1 MSLYLL
7 CLAIGAIGLVAMALT
22 GLGRH
27 GHGHVGAKLG
37 GRGRAGHGHPLGRGG
52 QPHHGGSARATA
64 TAWLWSLT
72 SPRLIFS
79 VLVGFG
85 TTGLLLRSALAEP
98 LAFGAALAGGVLFE
112 RGIVGPAWNFLM
124 RFASAPALTLE
135 SCIQDEV
142 RAATGFDADGQGL
155 ITAEV
160 DGQLIQV
167 LGTLRPEDRA
177 AGIRVRTGDRLRV
190 EDVDGRR
197 NRCTVSY
204 VGTEMN

>member
-1 MSLYLL
+1 MNLYLL
-7 CLAIGAIGLVAMALT
+7 SMAIGAFGLVAMALT

-37 GRGRAGHGHPLGRGG
+37 GRARAVHGQPVGRGA
-52 QPHHGGSARATA
+52 HTSHGGSGRATA

-79 VLVGFG
+79 MLVGFG
-85 TTGLLLRSALAEP
+85 TTGVLLRGVLAEP
-98 LAFGAALAGGVLFE
+98 LAFGAALIGGVLFE
-112 RGIVGPAWNFLM
+112 RAIVGPMWSFLM

-135 SCIQDEV
+135 SCLQDEV
-142 RAATGFDADGQGL
+142 RAVTGFDSNGQGL
-155 ITAEV
+155 VAAEV
-160 DGQLIQV
+160 DGQVIQV

-177 AGIRVRTGDRLRV
+177 AGVRVRSGDLLRV
-190 EDVDGRR
+190 EDVDSRR

-204 VGTEMN
+204 VGS

>member
-7 CLAIGAIGLVAMALT
+7 CLAIGAFGLVAMALT

-27 GHGHVGAKLG
+27 GHGHVGTRLG
-37 GRGRAGHGHPLGRGG
+37 GRGRAGHGHSPGRGG
-52 QPHHGGSARATA
+52 QPHHAAGVRATA
-64 TAWLWSLT
+64 TAWLWNLT
-72 SPRLIFS
+72 SPRVLFS
-79 VLVGFG
+79 VLIGFG
-85 TTGLLLRSALAEP
+85 TTGLLLRGVLAEP

-112 RGIVGPAWNFLM
+112 RGLVGPAWNFLL

-142 RAATGFDADGQGL
+142 RAATGFDANGQGL
-155 ITAEV
+155 VAAEV
-160 DGQLIQV
+160 DGQVIQV

-177 AGIRVRTGDRLRV
+177 AGIRVRSGDRLRV
-190 EDVDGRR
+190 EDVDSRR

-204 VGTEMN
+204 VGSEIV

>member
-7 CLAIGAIGLVAMALT
+7 CLAMGAIGLSAMALT

-27 GHGHVGAKLG
+27 GHGHVGARLG
-37 GRGRAGHGHPLGRGG
+37 GRGRAGHGHSVGRGG
-52 QPHHGGSARATA
+52 QPHHGGGARATA

-79 VLVGFG
+79 VLIGFG
-85 TTGLLLRSALAEP
+85 TSGFLLRNVLAEP
-98 LAFGAALAGGVLFE
+98 LAFGAALVGGVVFE
-112 RGIVGPAWNFLM
+112 RGLVGPVWNFLL

-135 SCIQDEV
+135 SCLQDEV
-142 RAATGFDADGQGL
+142 RAATGFDANGQGL
-155 ITAEV
+155 VTAEV
-160 DGQLIQV
+160 DGQVVQV

-177 AGIRVRTGDRLRV
+177 AGIRVRSGDRLRV
-190 EDVDGRR
+190 EDVDSRR

-204 VGTEMN
+204 VGSEID

>member
-1 MSLYLL
+1 
-7 CLAIGAIGLVAMALT
+7 MALT

-37 GRGRAGHGHPLGRGG
+37 GRGRAG
-52 QPHHGGSARATA
+52 RATA

-79 VLVGFG
+79 GLVGFG

-98 LAFGAALAGGVLFE
+98 LVFGAALAGGVLFE

-190 EDVDGRR
+190 EDVDSRR